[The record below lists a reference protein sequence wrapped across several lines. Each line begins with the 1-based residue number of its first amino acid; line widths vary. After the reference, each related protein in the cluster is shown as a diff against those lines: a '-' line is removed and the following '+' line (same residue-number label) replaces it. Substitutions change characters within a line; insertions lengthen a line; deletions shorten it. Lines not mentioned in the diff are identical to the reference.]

1 MDVASIL
8 RALGEALA
16 RILPSLAAYFAG
28 KSGAQAASGKKALE
42 DALRAK
48 ALADNLTD
56 ADVKRLRR
64 KWTR

>member
-1 MDVASIL
+1 MNVAAIL

-16 RILPSLAAYFAG
+16 RMLPSLAAYFAG
-28 KSGAQAASGKKALE
+28 KSGAEAAAGKKTLE
-42 DALRAK
+42 DVLRAK